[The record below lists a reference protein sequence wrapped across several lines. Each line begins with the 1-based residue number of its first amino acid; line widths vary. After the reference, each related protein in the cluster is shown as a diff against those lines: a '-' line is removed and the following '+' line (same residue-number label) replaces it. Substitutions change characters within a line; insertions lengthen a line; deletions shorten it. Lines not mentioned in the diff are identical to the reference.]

1 MITSEHYCLSCGAAN
16 KMGAEVCFACGCSL
30 KITAPLEEDA
40 VGVAGKTGRPLL
52 KQRYRIIGQVGDGGF
67 SVVYRA
73 EDTLDGNRK
82 VAIKA
87 ITLHGL
93 QSQEIIE
100 ATEAFNREM
109 LMLSELQHRNLP
121 RVRDHFSDTRCW
133 YLVMDFIEG
142 TALEKHLERM
152 PGGRLPL
159 EEALDIGYL
168 LCNVLVY
175 LHGRQPPVIF
185 RDLKPSNVILT
196 ADGHLALIDFGIARR
211 FKPGQQK
218 DTMVFGSPG
227 YAAPEQYGKAQ
238 TTPRA
243 DIYSLG
249 ALLHQLLTGD
259 EPAQNAFHFEPIEA
273 KGDETLQR
281 LNVLILCMV
290 ELDEKNRPESIVIV
304 AQELHAIAEAYM
316 QRRMEGLQASD
327 VVPYMPVKPSW
338 QTTGLLRV
346 PGDAAL
352 SAATQAQMTRMYPQ
366 QAWLPLH
373 QQQQSSTSGAGGNA
387 YYNPPASGATSAAPR
402 RNGPAVASML
412 FGILTLVMPLFVC
425 TFGSSLAIP
434 YAVVNFQMLFM
445 VVFLTLLVPALLA
458 IIFGHIALNR
468 CKKNPRAGG
477 VGMAKT
483 GLMLGYIFG
492 SIYLL
497 ILCYIFSGTF
507 FTWGVGGGWIH

>member
-1 MITSEHYCLSCGAAN
+1 M
-16 KMGAEVCFACGCSL
+16 CFACGVSM
-30 KITAPLEEDA
+30 KITAPLAADA
-40 VGVAGKTGRPLL
+40 AKVVEQPLL
-52 KQRYRIIGQVGDGGF
+52 KKRYRIVGQVGDGGF

-73 EDTLDGNRK
+73 EDTLDGNRR

-93 QSQEIIE
+93 SSQEMIE

-109 LMLSELQHRNLP
+109 LMLSELKHRNLP

-142 TALEKHLERM
+142 TALEKHLQGM

-175 LHGRQPPVIF
+175 LHGRHPPVIF

-259 EPAQNAFHFEPIEA
+259 DPAQDAFHFEPIEA
-273 KGDETLQR
+273 KGEEALVR
-281 LNVLILCMV
+281 LNALILHMV
-290 ELDEKNRPESIVIV
+290 ELDEKKRPESIVVI
-304 AQELHAIAEAYM
+304 AQELRSIADEYM
-316 QRRMEGLQASD
+316 QRRMEGLQATN

-338 QTTGLLRV
+338 QTSGLPRV

-352 SAATQAQMTRMYPQ
+352 SSGTQAQMAKMYPQ
-366 QAWLPLH
+366 QVWHPLR
-373 QQQQSSTSGAGGNA
+373 QRQSSGSATGSSYYTSPSARTSS
-387 YYNPPASGATSAAPR
+387 ASPPR
-402 RNGPAVASML
+402 RNALAVASML

-425 TFGSSLAIP
+425 TIGSSLTVP
-434 YAVVNFQMLFM
+434 YAIVNFQLVFF
-445 VVFLTLLVPALLA
+445 VVGLLLLVPALLA
-458 IIFGHIALNR
+458 ISLGHIVLYR
-468 CKKNPRAGG
+468 SKKNPRLGG

-492 SIYLL
+492 SFYGML
-497 ILCYIFSGTF
+497 LCYIFSAF
-507 FTWGVGGGWIH
+507 FVRVWY

>member
-1 MITSEHYCLSCGAAN
+1 MITSDNYCLSCGAAN
-16 KMGAEVCFACGCSL
+16 RAEAEVCFACGTSM
-30 KITAPLEEDA
+30 KITVPLSPA
-40 VGVAGKTGRPLL
+40 NSTSLVGQPLL
-52 KQRYRIIGQVGDGGF
+52 KQRYRILAQVGNGGF
-67 SVVYRA
+67 SVVYKA
-73 EDTLDGNRK
+73 ADTQDSNCK

-93 QSQEIIE
+93 QTQEIIE

-109 LMLSELQHRNLP
+109 LLLSDLKHRNLP
-121 RVRDHFSDTRCW
+121 RIRNHFADTSCW

-142 TALEKHLERM
+142 TSLEKHLENM

-159 EEALDIGYL
+159 EEVLDIGFL

-249 ALLHQLLTGD
+249 ALLHQLLTGND
-259 EPAQNAFHFEPIEA
+259 PSQNAFHFEPVEA
-273 KGDETLQR
+273 KGEDALLC
-281 LNVLILCMV
+281 LNALIMRMV
-290 ELDEKNRPESIVIV
+290 EMDEKNRPESIVVV
-304 AQELHAIAEAYM
+304 AQELRSIADAYM
-316 QRRMEGLQASD
+316 QRRMNGLQAAGISLYT
-327 VVPYMPVKPSW
+327 PIQPSW
-338 QTTGLLRV
+338 QTSGPLRI

-352 SAATQAQMTRMYPQ
+352 SARSQTQVAMMQPQ
-366 QAWLPLH
+366 QLWHP
-373 QQQQSSTSGAGGNA
+373 QQQQSSSTGSP
-387 YYNPPASGATSAAPR
+387 YYNPPAGNSSSAAPQQG
-402 RNGPAVASML
+402 NGAATASML
-412 FGILTLVMPLFVC
+412 LGFLTFLMPLFAC
-425 TFGSSLAIP
+425 PLGSSIATP
-434 YAVVNFQMLFM
+434 YGFSDYGMMSVIISL
-445 VVFLTLLVPALLA
+445 LLLVPPLLA
-458 IIFGHIALNR
+458 IIFGHIGLNR
-468 CKKNPRAGG
+468 AQNLPGSQSGA
-477 VGMAKT
+477 GMAKT
-483 GLMLGYIFG
+483 GLTIGYIFG

-497 ILCYIFSGTF
+497 LLCYIFSGAWS
-507 FTWGVGGGWIH
+507 WGH